1 MNDLGRRYFLFANTP
16 RGKQRILFACVAVAC
31 VLDITASLMA
41 RSNVHSHT
49 VGKLYALAGGFLMAA
64 IIFFFTTRRSR

>member
-1 MNDLGRRYFLFANTP
+1 MNDLGRRYFLFASTP
-16 RGKQRILFACVAVAC
+16 RGKQRILFACVGMAC

-49 VGKLYALAGGFLMAA
+49 VGKLYGLAGGFLLAA
-64 IIFFFTTRRSR
+64 VIFFFTTRKAS